1 MSGHLPPSEAADQQ
15 VLTARPSSLAP
26 GAAPAP
32 RGEPGEPGLGQER
45 AGQDTAD
52 QQHARPPDNTTLL
65 LFLASVL
72 IPNIKCRQPTS
83 SLSSSCHSSHCW
95 LMHSL
100 SSCVVQCFFLAYP
113 APEHHHL
120 LRLITI
126 LQAAAR
132 RMVSMQI
139 ATASDCSLIFISCH
153 KNFES

>member
-1 MSGHLPPSEAADQQ
+1 METADRHQTRALAVSGHLPPSEAADQQ

-52 QQHARPPDNTTLL
+52 QQHGRPPDNTTLL

-83 SLSSSCHSSHCW
+83 SLSISCHSSHCW

-113 APEHHHL
+113 APEH
-120 LRLITI
+120 
-126 LQAAAR
+126 
-132 RMVSMQI
+132 QI
-139 ATASDCSLIFISCH
+139 SSGSSQFYRPLPGAWSVCR
-153 KNFES
+153 